1 MDKMY
6 TCAHCG
12 RQLPIFSMLC
22 CGEDML
28 CENCAAELT
37 SVCDECGE
45 HFYTNSETDCSD
57 DTINLCRRCFNRD
70 YTTCDR
76 CCRVIRREDVHYF
89 ADFDQ
94 NLCASCYNKANAEE
108 FIHDYGY
115 KPEPEFHGKGPRYL
129 GVELEIDGGGTD
141 GNVAKVL
148 LDIANRDADNLYI
161 KKDGS
166 LDCGMELV
174 THPMTLD
181 YHMERMPWGEI
192 LAEARSLGY
201 KSHMAHTCGL
211 HVHISRKAFGYWHDE
226 QEAAIARLIFFV
238 EKFWPEM
245 LRFSRRTQEQL
256 NHWAARYGAKLTPT
270 DQLKHVKNS
279 NAGRYVAV
287 NLQNRNTVE
296 IRIFRGTLKLN
307 TLLAT
312 LQMINHLCS
321 VAVSLTDE
329 QLQDMGWYDFLS
341 RVTEP
346 ELIQYLKTRY
356 LYVNEPVITEE
367 KV

>member
-1 MDKMY
+1 
-6 TCAHCG
+6 
-12 RQLPIFSMLC
+12 MLC

-37 SVCDECGE
+37 SVCDECGTR
-45 HFYTNSETDCSD
+45 FYTNSVDDCSD
-57 DTINLCRRCFNRD
+57 DTLNLCRRCFNRS
-70 YTTCDR
+70 YTTCGR
-76 CCRVIRREDVHYF
+76 CGRVIRNEDALYS
-89 ADFDQ
+89 ASLDQ
-94 NLCASCYNKANAEE
+94 ELCEACYDKATAQE
-108 FIHDYGY
+108 FIQDYGY
-115 KPEPEFHGKGPRYL
+115 KPEPEFHGKGPRFF
-129 GVELEIDGGGTD
+129 GVELEIDGGGMD
-141 GNVAKVL
+141 GHNAKRL
-148 LDIANRDADNLYI
+148 LEIANDNADNLYI
-161 KKDGS
+161 KRDGS

-181 YHMERMPWGEI
+181 YHMERMPWDEI
-192 LAEARSLGY
+192 LEEVRSMGY

-256 NHWAARYGAKLTPT
+256 NHWAARYGAKLTPA

-312 LQMINHLCS
+312 LQLVNHLCT

-329 QLQDMGWYDFLS
+329 ELQDMGWYDFLS

-346 ELIQYLKTRY
+346 ELIQYLKERY
-356 LYVNEPVITEE
+356 LYVNEPVIAEE
-367 KV
+367 DV